1 MIEDCPLC
9 DHSPV
14 KVQSVSGR
22 DTVEVNCL
30 RCGTFL
36 IPGGMPLFRSE
47 IRPLLSIYTR
57 TRSDDGEISE
67 LSSQAAEE
75 VAKQIAAVTIENKR
89 SRIVSHM
96 KNCSSFMGD
105 WVPIDLQINWP
116 LFCTRSD
123 KELQFLLE
131 DLKANGIIESKSSVF
146 DDPPAYR
153 LTVKGWHDSEIQ
165 GDKDNLPFD
174 QDAVTGVGSR
184 KQWETDLPKFLDDAR
199 NELVPMSLLVVDL
212 DKLKTLNDQLGH
224 DGADNVLKSV
234 GRELSAVIKGK
245 GTVYRYG
252 GDEFGILLPNFSTQ
266 EAESVAE
273 RVRRKIEDLSDKKKG
288 VSVTVTIGVA
298 TCPVP
303 VTDPTDLFRIADR
316 LLLDSKKQDKRN
328 RVLLTGERTGSSKTN
343 AVPDAKA
350 WKMILTLSPL
360 KKQTIPDHQL
370 ADWLVKCSYPIGSSA
385 QFVTVPLD
393 SAKSNIIKDEG
404 WVYAKRE
411 DNGWEWNS
419 RCGISSTGAA
429 TLILEQKYHKDVKA
443 LSGNVLIS
451 EFLMFSVFAQRLGCY
466 YRIQDY
472 KMTLDLGGIHGA
484 LLSLDIGL
492 LFTYNWS
499 AAKSDY
505 KTEVPLI
512 WIKSG
517 SDGLTN
523 LILEVLHAVATPF
536 APNGA
541 LSLGD
546 FKKEWVRGQ
555 VIKFIDTLPTYNAS
569 LW

>member
-9 DHSPV
+9 GHSPV
-14 KVQSVSGR
+14 KLQSVSGK
-22 DTVEVNCL
+22 DTTEINCL

-36 IPGGMPLFRSE
+36 IPGGMPPFRSE
-47 IRPLLSIYTR
+47 IRPLLSIYTG
-57 TRSDDGEISE
+57 TRSDDGESSE
-67 LSSQAAEE
+67 LSSQAVEE

-96 KNCSSFMGD
+96 KKCSSFMGD

-131 DLKANGIIESKSSVF
+131 DLKANGIIEPKSSVF

-153 LTVKGWHDSEIQ
+153 LTVKGWHDSEVQ
-165 GDKDNLPFD
+165 GDKNNLPFD

-184 KQWETDLPKFLDDAR
+184 KQWETDLPKFLDDAG

-234 GRELSAVIKGK
+234 GRELSAIIRGK
-245 GTVYRYG
+245 GNVYRYG
-252 GDEFGILLPNFSTQ
+252 GDEFGVLLPNFSAQ

-273 RVRRKIEDLSDKKKG
+273 RVRRKIEDLSDKSKG

-298 TCPVP
+298 TYPVP
-303 VTDPTDLFRIADR
+303 ITDPNDLFRTADR

-328 RVLLTGERTGSSKTN
+328 RVLLTGERTGGSKSTS
-343 AVPDAKA
+343 VLDGKA
-350 WKMILTLSPL
+350 WKMVLTLSPA

-370 ADWLVKCSYPIGSSA
+370 VDWLVKCSYPIGSSVE
-385 QFVTVPLD
+385 FVTIPLD

-419 RCGISSTGAA
+419 LCGISSAGAA
-429 TLILEQKYHKDVKA
+429 RLVLEQKYQKDVKA
-443 LSGNVLIS
+443 LSGNILIP
-451 EFLMFSVFAQRLGCY
+451 EFLMFSVFAQRLGRHS
-466 YRIQDY
+466 RIPDY
-472 KMTLDLGGIHGA
+472 KMTIDLDGIYGA

-492 LFTYNWS
+492 LFTYNWI
-499 AAKSDY
+499 AAKPDY

-512 WIKSG
+512 WIRSG
-517 SDGLTN
+517 ADGLAN
-523 LILEVLHAVATPF
+523 LILEVLHAVTTPF
-536 APNGA
+536 APNSA
-541 LSLGD
+541 LSLED
-546 FKKEWVRGQ
+546 FKKEWVKGQ
-555 VIKFIDTLPTYNAS
+555 VDKFIDTLPTYNTS
-569 LW
+569 LF